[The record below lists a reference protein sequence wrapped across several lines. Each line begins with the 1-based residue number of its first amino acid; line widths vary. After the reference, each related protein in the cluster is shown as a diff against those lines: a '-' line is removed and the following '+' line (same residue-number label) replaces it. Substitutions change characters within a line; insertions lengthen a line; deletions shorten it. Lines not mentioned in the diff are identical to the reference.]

1 MYDSMRDEMQKIAIV
16 GPATSAGS
24 LFIPDVAGYAM
35 GRKAGRKKEKREL
48 NPALKMLLIPGGIG
62 HELGYRKG
70 LSEKKSSVEKIAIS
84 PIGAMQKVYKGLT
97 GRGIPGGPAIIQA
110 RGVRDYLKLKQRG
123 AAIRE
128 VGMLRKITP
137 KIRKPA

>member
-1 MYDSMRDEMQKIAIV
+1 MYDSMRDEMQKIAI
-16 GPATSAGS
+16 
-24 LFIPDVAGYAM
+24 
-35 GRKAGRKKEKREL
+35 
-48 NPALKMLLIPGGIG
+48 
-62 HELGYRKG
+62 
-70 LSEKKSSVEKIAIS
+70 S
-84 PIGAMQKVYKGLT
+84 PVGAMQKVYKGLT

-137 KIRKPA
+137 KVRKPA